1 MVILANF
8 FCVVAVVLPTVVPTV
23 GSFTV
28 TVVSSEEQAS
38 PILLK
43 KS

>member
-1 MVILANF
+1 MAILANF
-8 FCVVAVVLPTVVPTV
+8 LCVMAVVLPTVVPTIR
-23 GSFTV
+23 SFTV
-28 TVVSSEEQAS
+28 TVVSSEEPAS

>member
-1 MVILANF
+1 MAILANF
-8 FCVVAVVLPTVVPTV
+8 FGVVAVVLPTVVPTV

-28 TVVSSEEQAS
+28 TVVSSEEPAS

>member
-1 MVILANF
+1 MAILANF
-8 FCVVAVVLPTVVPTV
+8 FCVVLPTVVPTV